1 MINNALSLQTMKVSK
16 DSHEKTDQL
25 VGRRV
30 RLMDSNDTAIVV
42 RVENGMYWLDID
54 GLERP
59 AHKSE
64 FVLVEEQ
71 QDILLYSS
79 TPAIRSK
86 DSQQSNSGSKRTE
99 VTVDLHFEKIPGH
112 EYASKTEALKFQ
124 LDYFRRILDENLK
137 HRGMHIT
144 FIHGIGDGV
153 LRDAIRN
160 ELQSKKYKN
169 KCSCTFNS
177 NDKTNVTI
185 R

>member
-1 MINNALSLQTMKVSK
+1 MINNTLSLQTMKVSK
-16 DSHEKTDQL
+16 DLHEQTDQL

-42 RVENGMYWLDID
+42 REENGIYWLDID

-59 AHKSE
+59 AYKND
-64 FVLVEEQ
+64 FVLVDEL

-79 TPAIRSK
+79 TPAIKSK
-86 DSQQSNSGSKRTE
+86 DSKQGNSGSQKTG

-112 EYASKTEALKFQ
+112 EYASKTEALKHQ
-124 LDYFRRILDENLK
+124 LDYFRKTLDENLK

>member
-42 RVENGMYWLDID
+42 REENGMYWLDID

-59 AHKSE
+59 AYRSE

-71 QDILLYSS
+71 QDILLYTS

-86 DSQQSNSGSKRTE
+86 DSQQGNSGSPRTAL
-99 VTVDLHFEKIPGH
+99 TVDLHFDKIPAH
-112 EYASKTEALKFQ
+112 QYASESEALKFQ
-124 LDYFRRILDENLK
+124 LDYFRKTLDENLK

-153 LRDAIRN
+153 LRDAIRK

>member
-1 MINNALSLQTMKVSK
+1 MKVSK

-42 RVENGMYWLDID
+42 REENGKYVLD
-54 GLERP
+54 LEGMEIQ
-59 AHKSE
+59 ANKNE

-71 QDILLYSS
+71 QDILLYASA
-79 TPAIRSK
+79 PAIRNK
-86 DSQQSNSGSKRTE
+86 DSQQGNSGNQRTG

-112 EYASKTEALKFQ
+112 EYALKTEALKFQ

-160 ELQSKKYKN
+160 ELQSKKYNN